1 MKQNKGLL
9 FLVGAGILL
18 IIIAGVA
25 YLLLSRQ
32 GLLFRSP
39 STNAVSQG
47 VEVALPPTLSE
58 LAELYPELAPV
69 LTDSELG
76 SVYKEF
82 LVAYQEGGMESALQL
97 AKERGL
103 LTPEGDALRVML
115 VLDTEDPAPLVAQLN
130 AVGVVVVSAYRDRVN
145 IAIPVTLVETQL
157 QSDEPGAI
165 FAQLTELQHVTAVR
179 LPSLRSTEQGGDEGQ
194 GVGVIDADAW
204 HQQGITGA
212 GLRIG
217 VLDLGFAGYEELL
230 GVELPDDVPLATFG
244 WYDSEEVHGTA
255 CAEIIHE
262 VAPDADLFFAWYDG
276 SDAAFG
282 EAVDWLMAQG
292 VQIISHSAGGIV
304 SPRDGS
310 GWDAQLVDSLAA
322 QGILWVNAAGNEG
335 DVHYRDTFL
344 DEDGNGFHE
353 FAPGEE
359 QLIVY
364 NWDSYLEVYLV
375 WEDDWDSPTQD
386 YELFLVDENGQTL
399 ASSEEPQDG
408 TPGQTPAE
416 GVAFET
422 DEEVVYIMV
431 QSYVTDAPVTF
442 DIFVQGDGELADPSP
457 AYTVNSP
464 GDAVGSLTVGAAE
477 WKDDDL
483 ASYSS
488 QGPTLDE
495 RLKPEI
501 SAPTG
506 VSVATYGKYPFDGT
520 SSSTPHVAGAAAL
533 IWQAYPQ
540 WTRQE
545 VIDYLLEA
553 SKDLGPAGPDTGF
566 GYGRLQLPAPPEGV
580 AVAPFPTQEQPVP
593 EDATLQPLPTPT
605 SVVFVTPEVTP
616 APGTGR
622 EGGRLVGAVLLGV
635 IVLGLGAVGF
645 LLVVI
650 AGFLWMRG
658 RRVQKIPPRTHTG
671 VLIPA
676 GNPSASFSP
685 QQDSPYAQ
693 WNVHGTPPPS
703 APVQPSMGVPE
714 ATSSV
719 QSMAQANGSVQPERN
734 IGPYP
739 EENGSQFSNTCSVC
753 GAPLRSGARFCAVC
767 GSSVSTPGA
776 ASPPKTQNKPETLL
790 SDAGHCP
797 HCGAVARPGARF
809 CAVCGTAIPFTGDA
823 LPNPTAVVEPPAQSD
838 DHCLYCGAPLRPGS
852 RFCPKCGQPVRNGM
866 T

>member
-9 FLVGAGILL
+9 FLVGAGVLL
-18 IIIAGVA
+18 IIMAGVA
-25 YLLLSRQ
+25 FFLLSRQ

-39 STNAVSQG
+39 STNAVGQG
-47 VEVALPPTLSE
+47 VEVALPPTLGE
-58 LAELYPELAPV
+58 LAERYPELAPI

-97 AKERGL
+97 AEERGL

-115 VLDTEDPAPLVAQLN
+115 VLDTEDPAPLVVQLN
-130 AVGVVVVSAYRDRVN
+130 AVGVTVVSAYRDRVN
-145 IAIPVTLVETQL
+145 ISIPVTLVETQL

-179 LPSLRSTEQGGDEGQ
+179 LPPLRSTEQGGAEGQ
-194 GVGVIDADAW
+194 GVGIISADAW
-204 HQQGITGA
+204 HRQGITGA

-217 VLDLGFAGYEELL
+217 VLDLGFSGYEELL

-262 VAPDADLFFAWYDG
+262 VAPGADLFFAWYDG

-310 GWDAQLVDSLAA
+310 GWDAQVVDGQAA

-335 DVHYRDTFL
+335 DVHYRDTFT
-344 DEDGNGFHE
+344 DEDGDGFHE

-359 QLIVY
+359 QLVVY
-364 NWDSYLEVYLV
+364 NWDSYLEIYLV
-375 WEDDWDSPTQD
+375 WEDDWDAPTQD
-386 YELFLVDENGQTL
+386 YELFLVDEDGRTL
-399 ASSEEPQDG
+399 VSSEEPQDG

-477 WKDDDL
+477 WRDDDL

-545 VIDYLLEA
+545 VIDYLLET
-553 SKDLGPAGPDTGF
+553 SKDLGPVGPDTGF
-566 GYGRLQLPAPPEGV
+566 GYGRLQLPAPPEGMV
-580 AVAPFPTQEQPVP
+580 VEPFPIEEQPTP
-593 EDATLQPLPTPT
+593 EDATFQPLPTPT
-605 SVVFVTPEVTP
+605 PVVFVTPEVTP
-616 APGTGR
+616 AP
-622 EGGRLVGAVLLGV
+622 EGGRGSRLIGAALLGLV
-635 IVLGLGAVGF
+635 ILGLGAVGL

-650 AGFLWMRG
+650 AGILWMRG
-658 RRVQKIPPRTHTG
+658 RRTQPGPAKKQPTALLPPGGRVPYPAPQPVSSSGQVYAGGPPAPPVPVPSPMSIPE
-671 VLIPA
+671 VIPA
-676 GNPSASFSP
+676 VQPAAQASSSMKTEPDMSPHLEDKGPQLSALCP
-685 QQDSPYAQ
+685 
-693 WNVHGTPPPS
+693 VCGTP
-703 APVQPSMGVPE
+703 
-714 ATSSV
+714 
-719 QSMAQANGSVQPERN
+719 
-734 IGPYP
+734 
-739 EENGSQFSNTCSVC
+739 
-753 GAPLRSGARFCAVC
+753 
-767 GSSVSTPGA
+767 
-776 ASPPKTQNKPETLL
+776 
-790 SDAGHCP
+790 
-797 HCGAVARPGARF
+797 ARPGARF
-809 CAVCGTAIPFTGDA
+809 CAACGSPFPTPEAAPPESIQSKPTLIVEPGHCPHCGTAVRPGARFCAACGTA
-823 LPNPTAVVEPPAQSD
+823 LPSAGDVSPDAVAVEPPAQPD
-838 DHCLYCGAPLRPGS
+838 DHCLYCGASLRAGS
-852 RFCPKCGQPVRNGM
+852 RFCPKCGQPVR
-866 T
+866 TTSS